1 MPRFSYIA
9 HDRAGKSTASTI
21 DAPSRKDALRLLTA
35 RGLSPLQV
43 EEEGASASNAS
54 TAVRTKTRAKVT
66 VTASGEQVVAKR
78 RLGGAKGPTRRER
91 LPFLTA
97 LEDLTSS
104 GLSAGEA
111 IRLLSVRI
119 KEPQLRALSGGLW
132 ERIGEG
138 ASLSTAM
145 LSFPDVFDTAT
156 INLIQA
162 GEATGSLNDVL
173 KRIINHLTE
182 QRELRRQLVSA
193 LAYPVFMMFVAI
205 GVIFF
210 FLFYLLPKLQT
221 LLSALGGE
229 LPTSTKIL
237 VATSDFLIKYGVFLI
252 VGAVFA
258 VIAFWRWYKTRAGRE
273 AIDAATL
280 RLPLLGP
287 FAVSRTVLA
296 ISQTL
301 SVLLENGIT
310 TVEALRMTAKQI
322 SNTVHHRAFE
332 DASHRVLEGEAL
344 SQALGRTDC
353 FPDLVLDQL
362 SVGENTGNIVPALKK
377 VSASYQQRISQQL
390 NLFTKI
396 IASGVLMSVFV
407 FVGFIAYAIVSAVFQ
422 LSASF
427 KM

>member
-1 MPRFSYIA
+1 MPRFAYTA
-9 HDRAGKSTASTI
+9 RDRTGASTTSTLE
-21 DAPSRKDALRLLTA
+21 ASSRKEALRLLAA
-35 RGLSPLQV
+35 RGLTPVRVDEEAAGSPKSAA
-43 EEEGASASNAS
+43 AS
-54 TAVRTKTRAKVT
+54 
-66 VTASGEQVVAKR
+66 KR
-78 RLGGAKGPTRRER
+78 RSHSAGTEKQSRDSSTPARRRSSAKPPSRRER
-91 LPFLTA
+91 LPFLVA

-111 IRLLSVRI
+111 IRLLSVRV

-145 LSFPDVFDTAT
+145 LSFPTVFDSST

-173 KRIINHLTE
+173 KRIITHLTE

-193 LAYPVFMMFVAI
+193 LAYPVFMMVVAV
-205 GVIFF
+205 GVILF

-221 LLSALGGE
+221 LLAALGGE

-237 VATSDFLIKYGVFLI
+237 VGVSDFLIHYGLFVLI
-252 VGAVFA
+252 GGFFGA
-258 VIAFWRWYKTRAGRE
+258 IAFWRWYKTRPGRE
-273 AIDAATL
+273 VIDATTL
-280 RLPLLGP
+280 KLPLVGP
-287 FAVSRTVLA
+287 FMVSQTVLA

-310 TVEALRMTAKQI
+310 TVEALKMTAKQI
-322 SNTVHHRAFE
+322 VNTVHHRAF
-332 DASHRVLEGEAL
+332 DNATHRVLEGEAL
-344 SQALGRTDC
+344 SLALGRTDC

-362 SVGENTGNIVPALKK
+362 TVGENTGNIVPALKK
-377 VSASYQQRISQQL
+377 ISVSYQKRISQQL
-390 NLFTKI
+390 NVFTKI

-407 FVGFIAYAIVSAVFQ
+407 FVGFIAYAIVSAVFT
-422 LSASF
+422 LSSSF

>member
-9 HDRAGKSTASTI
+9 RDRAGKSTASTI

-35 RGLSPLQV
+35 RGLSPLRV
-43 EEEGASASNAS
+43 EEDGASASNAS
-54 TAVRTKTRAKVT
+54 TAVRTGTRAKAT

-78 RLGGAKGPTRRER
+78 RFGGAKGPTRRER

-111 IRLLSVRI
+111 VRLLSVRI
-119 KEPQLRALSGGLW
+119 KEPQLRALSSGLW

>member
-1 MPRFSYIA
+1 MPRYSYTA
-9 HDRAGKSTASTI
+9 RDRTGASSSSNI
-21 DAPSRKDALRLLTA
+21 EASSRKEALRLLSA
-35 RGLSPLQV
+35 RGLTPLRIDEDAAQ
-43 EEEGASASNAS
+43 GSKASRAERKPTNPSESHSS
-54 TAVRTKTRAKVT
+54 T
-66 VTASGEQVVAKR
+66 QPPPPR
-78 RLGGAKGPTRRER
+78 RKGVSKGPSRRER

-111 IRLLSVRI
+111 IRLLSIRI

-145 LSFPDVFDTAT
+145 LAFPEVFDTASV
-156 INLIQA
+156 NLIQA

-173 KRIINHLTE
+173 KRIIAHLTE

-193 LAYPVFMMFVAI
+193 LAYPVFMMFVAV
-205 GVIFF
+205 GVILF

-229 LPTSTKIL
+229 LPTSTRIL
-237 VATSDFLIKYGVFLI
+237 VATSDFLIHYGVFLLI
-252 VGAVFA
+252 GGAMA
-258 VIAFWRWYKTRAGRE
+258 AIAFWRWYKTRPGRE
-273 AIDAATL
+273 AIDAAIL
-280 RLPLLGP
+280 KLPLLGP
-287 FAVSRTVLA
+287 FAVSRTVLS

-310 TVEALRMTAKQI
+310 TVEALRMTSRQI
-322 SNTVHHRAFE
+322 VNTVHHGAFE
-332 DASHRVLEGEAL
+332 EASNRVLEGEAL
-344 SQALGRTDC
+344 SQALGRTSC

-377 VSASYQQRISQQL
+377 VSVTYQQKITQQL
-390 NLFTKI
+390 NVFTKI

-422 LSASF
+422 LSSSF

>member
-1 MPRFSYIA
+1 MPRYSYTA
-9 HDRAGKSTASTI
+9 RDRTGASSSSSI
-21 DAPSRKDALRLLTA
+21 EAPSRKDALRLLSA
-35 RGLSPLQV
+35 RGLTPLRIDEETAAERKSPKIGRAQPRAV
-43 EEEGASASNAS
+43 SVDSQPSTPATAARRTGASGKLS
-54 TAVRTKTRAKVT
+54 
-66 VTASGEQVVAKR
+66 
-78 RLGGAKGPTRRER
+78 RRER

-145 LSFPDVFDTAT
+145 LSFPEVFDSASV
-156 INLIQA
+156 NLIQA

-173 KRIINHLTE
+173 KRIIAHLTE

-193 LAYPVFMMFVAI
+193 LAYPVFMMFVAV
-205 GVIFF
+205 GVILF
-210 FLFYLLPKLQT
+210 FLFYLLPKLQM

-229 LPTSTKIL
+229 LPPSTRIL
-237 VATSDFLIKYGVFLI
+237 VATSDFLIRYGVFLLI
-252 VGAVFA
+252 GGVMAA
-258 VIAFWRWYKTRAGRE
+258 IAFWRWYKTRPGRE
-273 AIDAATL
+273 AIDRAML
-280 RLPLLGP
+280 KLPLFGP
-287 FAVSRTVLA
+287 FAVSRTVLS

-310 TVEALRMTAKQI
+310 TVEALRMTARQI
-322 SNTVHHRAFE
+322 VNTVHHSAFE
-332 DASHRVLEGEAL
+332 EASHRVLEGEAL
-344 SQALGRTDC
+344 SQALGRTEC

-377 VSASYQQRISQQL
+377 VSVAYQQRISQQL
-390 NLFTKI
+390 NVFTKI
-396 IASGVLMSVFV
+396 LASGVLMSVFV

>member
-9 HDRAGKSTASTI
+9 RDRAGKSTASTI

-35 RGLSPLQV
+35 RGLSPLRV
-43 EEEGASASNAS
+43 EEDGASASNAS
-54 TAVRTKTRAKVT
+54 TAVRTGTRAKAT

-78 RLGGAKGPTRRER
+78 RFGGAKGPTRRER

-111 IRLLSVRI
+111 VRLLSVRI
-119 KEPQLRALSGGLW
+119 KEPQLRALSSGLW

-273 AIDAATL
+273 ANDAATL